1 VHATGYI
8 AGHIRMPPLL
18 RLLAVAATVVWLL
31 VPRPAA
37 AYPQWQLTT
46 GAARCNQC
54 HYAPAGGGIINAFG
68 RDAVGEQ
75 LSTFGG
81 DGAFLHGAV
90 ALPKW
95 LAITADV
102 RGAFVDNDVQDPD
115 GPTIAAFPM
124 QADLTARVA
133 FGAGISA
140 VGIIGYRGQA
150 REDDSPVPYQ
160 NYQPISTSQ
169 LISREHYL
177 MWQPEATGPYVRVG
191 RYFAPFG
198 LRFPEHNL
206 YIRRDLG
213 YDQLTETYNASV
225 GWTYDAWELHLTAF
239 APDFVRHIG
248 SNESGAAIYYER
260 RLLDDHL
267 ALGAQM
273 RAASG
278 PGLTRVIYG
287 AVAKLYVESLRTL
300 FLAEGD
306 GVQLLFDQ
314 VDVGQRTQVVGA
326 AGLAVLP
333 IPSVILTLLGEHN
346 QVDVDSQASWTAATA
361 LLNWFPYAHCE
372 AQVMGRLQ
380 FPRGSDVAKTL
391 FIQVHY
397 FF

>member
-1 VHATGYI
+1 MSAFV
-8 AGHIRMPPLL
+8 
-18 RLLAVAATVVWLL
+18 RLLAVAVAAVWLL
-31 VPRPAA
+31 LPRSAE

-54 HYAPAGGGIINAFG
+54 HYAPAGGGIINNFG

-90 ALPKW
+90 ALPRW

-133 FGAGISA
+133 FGAGVSA
-140 VGIIGYRGQA
+140 VGIIGYRGQV
-150 REDDSPVPYQ
+150 RDDDDPVPYQ
-160 NYQPISTSQ
+160 NYHPISTSQ

-177 MWQPEATGPYVRVG
+177 MWQPETTGPYARVG

-213 YDQLTETYNASV
+213 FDQLTETYNASV
-225 GWTYDAWELHLTAF
+225 GWTYDPWELHLTVF

-248 SNESGAAIYYER
+248 SNESGLALYYER
-260 RLLDDHL
+260 RLFEDHL

-273 RAASG
+273 KVASA

-287 AVAKLYVESLRTL
+287 GVGKLYIESLHTM
-300 FLAEGD
+300 FLAEAN
-306 GVQLLFDQ
+306 GVQLLFDE
-314 VDVGQRTQVVGA
+314 VNVGQRTQVVAA
-326 AGLAVLP
+326 AGAAVLP
-333 IPSVILTLLGEHN
+333 IPSVIVTLLGEHN
-346 QVDVDSQASWTAATA
+346 QVDVSSGASWTAATA
-361 LLNWFPYAHCE
+361 LVNWFPYAHCE

-380 FPRGSDVAKTL
+380 YPNGGDLAKTL

>member
-1 VHATGYI
+1 
-8 AGHIRMPPLL
+8 M
-18 RLLAVAATVVWLL
+18 AVWIL

-54 HYAPAGGGIINAFG
+54 HYAPAGGGLINNFG

-90 ALPKW
+90 TLPKW
-95 LAITADV
+95 LAIGADV
-102 RGAFVDNDVQDPD
+102 RGAFVDNDVQDPN
-115 GPTIAAFPM
+115 GATVAVFPM
-124 QADLTARVA
+124 QADLTARVG

-140 VGIIGYRGQA
+140 VGIIGFRGQV
-150 REDDSPVPYQ
+150 RDPDETVPYQ
-160 NYQPISTSQ
+160 NYHPISTSQ
-169 LISREHYL
+169 LISREHYV
-177 MWQPEATGPYVRVG
+177 MWQPEATGVYVRAG

-198 LRFPEHNL
+198 LRFSEHIL

-213 YDQLTETYNASV
+213 FDQLTETYNVSA
-225 GWTYDAWELHLTAF
+225 GWVYDRWELHLTAF

-248 SNESGAAIYYER
+248 STENGVAGYFEG
-260 RLLDDHL
+260 RLFEDHV
-267 ALGAQM
+267 ALGAQL
-273 RAASG
+273 RIANT

-287 AVAKLYVESLRTL
+287 GVAKVFVEPLRAL
-300 FLAEGD
+300 FLAEAN
-306 GVQLLFDQ
+306 GVQLLFD
-314 VDVGQRTQVVGA
+314 DVNLSARAQFVGA
-326 AGLAVLP
+326 AGVALLP
-333 IPSVILTLLGEHN
+333 VTGVMLTLLGEHN
-346 QVDVDSQASWTAATA
+346 RVDIDAPSGWYAATA

-380 FPRGSDVAKTL
+380 FPIGGETAKTL
-391 FIQVHY
+391 FIQAHY